1 MKYLLTLV
9 IIVTNFYLAQAQYDF
24 GAWNSFSL
32 NMKLNDMITMKAR
45 PIIRHNDD
53 LSSFNNSSI
62 DISMHFKFNKNWNAM
77 ILERHFFIPDGP
89 DREFLFFD
97 LTHKTGF
104 GNNFSISNRIRY
116 HFALDLSRLDPD
128 FIRYQPTLSYGGGKK
143 LKPFVAIDAWL
154 RLTGGPTEWSGS
166 RYILGAN
173 YNFTDK
179 LGLNTQFWIQ
189 DGYNEAPLF
198 QTYFIVTTLNI
209 KIDALYP
216 KTPDT
221 QIGK

>member
-1 MKYLLTLV
+1 MV
-9 IIVTNFYLAQAQYDF
+9 SAQYDF
-24 GAWNSFSL
+24 GSWTSFSL
-32 NMKLNDMITMKAR
+32 NMQLNEKLTLKAR
-45 PIIRHNDD
+45 PIVRHIDNISTFD
-53 LSSFNNSSI
+53 NSSI
-62 DISMHFKFNKNWNAM
+62 DISMHYRFNKNWTAM

-97 LTHKTGF
+97 VVHKTGI
-104 GNNFSISNRIRY
+104 SEKLKLSNRLRY

-128 FIRYQPTLSYGGGKK
+128 FIRYQPTLSYMTGKS
-143 LKPFVAIDAWL
+143 LTPFVAIDAWL
-154 RLTGGPTEWSGS
+154 RLTGGPNEWSGS

-173 YNFTDK
+173 YNFTNR

-198 QTYFIVTTLNI
+198 ETYFIVTTLNI